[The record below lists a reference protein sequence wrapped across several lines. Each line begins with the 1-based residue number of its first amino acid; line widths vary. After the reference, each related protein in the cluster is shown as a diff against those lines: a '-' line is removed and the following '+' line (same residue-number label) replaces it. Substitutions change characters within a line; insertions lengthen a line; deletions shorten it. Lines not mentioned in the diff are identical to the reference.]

1 MKDPRY
7 KGHPRHLSLYI
18 LAHERHLFTLLLT
31 NNYFILYLPVRSFSL
46 SHIWH
51 FACDKCPTMVATA
64 TLEEDIM
71 PSMDDKQRKSGCF
84 VSKTTGILLIVL
96 AIILA
101 VAVGILVHFTS
112 KRGNSTQCHCMFP
125 GSTSV
130 QDGHSQESQIQ
141 FCNSLGENT
150 KRCE

>member
-1 MKDPRY
+1 
-7 KGHPRHLSLYI
+7 
-18 LAHERHLFTLLLT
+18 
-31 NNYFILYLPVRSFSL
+31 
-46 SHIWH
+46 
-51 FACDKCPTMVATA
+51 MVATA

-71 PSMDDKQRKSGCF
+71 PSMDEKQRKSGCF
-84 VSKTTGILLIVL
+84 LSKTTGILLIVL

-112 KRGNSTQCHCMFP
+112 KKGNSTHCHCMFP

-130 QDGHSQESQIQ
+130 QDSQSQESQIQ

-150 KRCE
+150 KQCE